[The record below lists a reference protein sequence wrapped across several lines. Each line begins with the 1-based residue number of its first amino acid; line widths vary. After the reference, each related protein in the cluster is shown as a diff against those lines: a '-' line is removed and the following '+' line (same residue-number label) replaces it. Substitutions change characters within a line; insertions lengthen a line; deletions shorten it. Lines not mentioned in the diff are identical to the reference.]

1 MVLRELLEPL
11 LRALGVQGV
20 SVVALAV
27 LLSVALY
34 AHKISTVG
42 GLAVSAGSTVRHDLQ
57 VVALVLAVM
66 LLLGVA
72 SLDLARI
79 QELIYLAQQRVEW
92 ADLLDS
98 ILQKVIK

>member
-1 MVLRELLEPL
+1 MILRELLEPL

-42 GLAVSAGSTVRHDLQ
+42 GLALSAGSTVRHDLQ

-66 LLLGVA
+66 LFLGVA
-72 SLDLARI
+72 SLDMARI

-92 ADLLDS
+92 GALLERLIS
-98 ILQKVIK
+98 SVT

>member
-1 MVLRELLEPL
+1 MILRELLEPL

-57 VVALVLAVM
+57 VVALVLAV
-66 LLLGVA
+66 LLFLGVA
-72 SLDLARI
+72 SLDMARI

-92 ADLLDS
+92 GALLERLIS
-98 ILQKVIK
+98 FAN